1 MRKSGTSSQNLSRL
15 AAKGSMYNLAS
26 LFVLK
31 FGGLIFTIILA
42 RMLLPELFGVYALAL
57 SIVTLALS
65 FTDWGM
71 ENTFL
76 RYLSE
81 FFGKNNKEK
90 SRSLTRYFFRIRLT
104 LVFIVVLFMS
114 IFAKYLSYNVYKQP
128 LLFYPILFSCLF
140 IIAESFR
147 TLFAVFFVARKDM
160 KSILFFD
167 ISSQI
172 LKILFSVFAILILSD
187 KIIISGIFL
196 AFFISSFITLILE
209 YFILLKKDKGVLY
222 GRKKSFEKSKINSYW
237 KFMALATVSLSV
249 FGSVD
254 ILMLGRAVSP
264 EYLGYYR
271 ASLSLVISISSL
283 LSLSSIFLPI
293 FTQISGKRFNRGF
306 HKTLRYV
313 LMISIPSTIGVVFI
327 SNYLIK
333 VFYGDAYLMGTSVIY
348 LLSSL
353 IITSPLIGLY
363 SIVFQSKEKSKVV
376 SNSII
381 IALVANIIF
390 NLISVFIFRQ
400 NDLLTIN
407 AVAFSTSLSR
417 VFLLGI
423 LVFQAK
429 RIFNFRVRGIGLKAP
444 IFATVIMS
452 LFLVTFN
459 YFVDM
464 NIWYGIL
471 EVILG
476 AGIYFMFLILFKGV
490 TKEDYKLIKSLFNI
504 KQIN

>member
-1 MRKSGTSSQNLSRL
+1 
-15 AAKGSMYNLAS
+15 
-26 LFVLK
+26 
-31 FGGLIFTIILA
+31 
-42 RMLLPELFGVYALAL
+42 
-57 SIVTLALS
+57 
-65 FTDWGM
+65 
-71 ENTFL
+71 
-76 RYLSE
+76 
-81 FFGKNNKEK
+81 
-90 SRSLTRYFFRIRLT
+90 
-104 LVFIVVLFMS
+104 
-114 IFAKYLSYNVYKQP
+114 
-128 LLFYPILFSCLF
+128 
-140 IIAESFR
+140 
-147 TLFAVFFVARKDM
+147 
-160 KSILFFD
+160 
-167 ISSQI
+167 
-172 LKILFSVFAILILSD
+172 
-187 KIIISGIFL
+187 
-196 AFFISSFITLILE
+196 
-209 YFILLKKDKGVLY
+209 
-222 GRKKSFEKSKINSYW
+222 
-237 KFMALATVSLSV
+237 
-249 FGSVD
+249 
-254 ILMLGRAVSP
+254 
-264 EYLGYYR
+264 
-271 ASLSLVISISSL
+271 
-283 LSLSSIFLPI
+283 
-293 FTQISGKRFNRGF
+293 
-306 HKTLRYV
+306 
-313 LMISIPSTIGVVFI
+313 MISIPSTIGVVFI